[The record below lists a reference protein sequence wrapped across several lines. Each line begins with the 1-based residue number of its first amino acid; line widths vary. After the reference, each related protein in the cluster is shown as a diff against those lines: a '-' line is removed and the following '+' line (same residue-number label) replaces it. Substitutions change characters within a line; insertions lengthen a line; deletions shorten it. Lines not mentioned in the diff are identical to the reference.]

1 MNKEQEF
8 PLKDEFEER
17 AKALGIKNALS
28 KLKLDLSSAEAN
40 ALLMML
46 ESEMETMFESRSVH
60 NGGFDP
66 IADWEYADLYAYKLL
81 AYKKYKEWYLET
93 HDA

>member
-46 ESEMETMFESRSVH
+46 ESEMETMFNSVY
-60 NGGFDP
+60 GGFDP
-66 IADWEYADLYAYKLL
+66 IADWEFADLYAYKLL

>member
-40 ALLMML
+40 ALMVMI
-46 ESEMETMFESRSVH
+46 ESEIETVFTFGDY
-60 NGGFDP
+60 NP
-66 IADWEYADLYAYKLL
+66 IEDWEFADLYACKLL

-93 HDA
+93 HDG